1 MKHGCGTRGAT
12 PTFDAAG
19 RGDARGMPLPA
30 CLAESCRVVP
40 CGFHFFFSRLAS
52 TGVNMAPTRA
62 DLRGI
67 GPTRAISAKTAETA
81 DSGQNSKKKKKKVQN
96 TSFELITK
104 PYFSPLHTNTKLK
117 LSTFPHTSVSHSSL
131 CSVCSLPPFRLP
143 CGCETLSNSTLTQFT
158 HFNSFFL

>member
-1 MKHGCGTRGAT
+1 MRHQRCCTHVRCGGTRWRVRDAT
-12 PTFDAAG
+12 
-19 RGDARGMPLPA
+19 ARTSSRVLP
-30 CLAESCRVVP
+30 CRATW
-40 CGFHFFFSRLAS
+40 FSIFFSRLAS

-62 DLRGI
+62 DSRGI

-96 TSFELITK
+96 TPFELITK
-104 PYFSPLHTNTKLK
+104 PYFSPLHINTKLK
-117 LSTFPHTSVSHSSL
+117 LSTSPHTSVSHSSL